1 MSHTLY
7 QPEGGPAA
15 ETLPP
20 QPIQDDPLPLDLRE
34 HVHRLR
40 LILPVS
46 ILPVITVSVMALHR
60 QNAELDTDIASVLS
74 QHACEP
80 LDCEIAHLESI
91 LASRTWRHRQQEAR
105 T

>member
-1 MSHTLY
+1 MSTILL
-7 QPEGGPAA
+7 QKEGGPAA
-15 ETLPP
+15 QTLPP
-20 QPIQDDPLPLDLRE
+20 SQPPQDDPLPLDLRE

-40 LILPVS
+40 L

-80 LDCEIAHLESI
+80 LDCEIARLESI
-91 LASRTWRHRQQEAR
+91 LASRSWWNRQQEVR
-105 T
+105 V